1 MRYKK
6 SARLA
11 SMISSGIFTAA
22 SVVGLLAAVPVQ
34 AQKTVVMLWP
44 NGAPGS
50 ENWTQQEVEYPMG
63 NSGARGVRNVTK
75 PSITVYL
82 PAAGSGSGTSVIV
95 APGGAF
101 RMLSWDAE
109 GTMVADWL
117 QQHGVAAFV
126 LKYRLTDTG
135 TDEQFAQSQARGGA
149 GGAGRGAGAPGRS
162 GAAANAGRGGAPGGQ
177 AAIRA
182 MSAAD
187 GLQAIK
193 IVREHAAE
201 WRIDPKK
208 VGMMGFSA
216 GGYVVVQAALEH
228 TAETRPD
235 FVASIYG
242 CCFTAADVKVPDDVP
257 PIFFLHAYNDPVSAS
272 SPSLFLAWK
281 AANKPAELHTYA
293 AGGHGFGMPKHDF
306 PTDGWIERFGDW
318 LRYQKLMK

>member
-1 MRYKK
+1 MDEDNNMRNKK
-6 SARLA
+6 SIRLA
-11 SMISSGIFTAA
+11 
-22 SVVGLLAAVPVQ
+22 VGTIVAGLLLAASPVQ
-34 AQKTVVMLWP
+34 AQKTVVSLWP

-50 ENWTQQEVEYPMG
+50 ENWTQTEAEYPMG
-63 NSGARGVRNVTK
+63 TSGARGVRNVTK

-149 GGAGRGAGAPGRS
+149 GGAGRAPATGGAS
-162 GAAANAGRGGAPGGQ
+162 AGRGGAPGGQ
-177 AAIRA
+177 AAIRTMA
-182 MSAAD
+182 AAD
-187 GLQAIK
+187 GLQAMK
-193 IVREHAAE
+193 VVREHAAE
-201 WRIDPKK
+201 WRIDPAK
-208 VGMMGFSA
+208 VGLMGFSA

-228 TAETRPD
+228 SAGTRPD

-242 CCFTAADVKVPDDVP
+242 CCITAADLKVPDDAP

-272 SPSLFLAWK
+272 SPSLYLAWK

-293 AGGHGFGMPKHDF
+293 AGGHGFGMPKHDL
-306 PTDGWIERFGDW
+306 PSDGWIERFGDW